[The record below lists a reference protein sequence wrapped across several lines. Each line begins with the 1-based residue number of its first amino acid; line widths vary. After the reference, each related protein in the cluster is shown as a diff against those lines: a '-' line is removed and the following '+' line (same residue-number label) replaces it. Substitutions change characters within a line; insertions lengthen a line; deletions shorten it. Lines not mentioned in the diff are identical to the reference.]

1 MSIAVS
7 RPFHRDDWNLG
18 LSQSVC
24 VVVVIVQSLS
34 HVQLFVTPWAAAHQA
49 PLSLTIS
56 RSLLKLMSIESVM
69 PSNYLIL
76 CHPLFLL
83 PSIFQSIR
91 VSSRESALLIRWPKY
106 WSFSISPIHALDDS
120 NRHSARKKKKKKT
133 SCLNRWLLTG
143 YNIYWHIL
151 KDRGTFFLKIHLTQ
165 TFLAPDFS
173 SVWYSLISYWTLF
186 YAAQTSADLLNK
198 LWL

>member
-1 MSIAVS
+1 MSITVS
-7 RPFHRDDWNLG
+7 RRPFHRDDWNLR
-18 LSQSVC
+18 LAQSVRVA
-24 VVVVIVQSLS
+24 VVVQSLG

-49 PLSLTIS
+49 SLSLTIS
-56 RSLLKLMSIESVM
+56 WSLLKLMSIESVM

-83 PSIFQSIR
+83 PSIFRSIR

-106 WSFSISPIHALDDS
+106 WSFSISPIRALDDS
-120 NRHSARKKKKKKT
+120 NRHSARKKKKT

-151 KDRGTFFLKIHLTQ
+151 KDRGTFF
-165 TFLAPDFS
+165 
-173 SVWYSLISYWTLF
+173 
-186 YAAQTSADLLNK
+186 
-198 LWL
+198 